1 MKIFQNRKNNIKTF
15 NASKSHAVH
24 RTKKILKK
32 VIAWSGLF
40 FFALAAY
47 MIYRQLSKYDMQDIS
62 KALLTIP
69 VKNLIY
75 AMLASFLGYVALSSY
90 DFLALKY
97 IKKKLP
103 AWKWIF
109 AGFIGFSV
117 SNNAGH
123 AIVSGGAIRY
133 RLYTRW
139 RVKGADIVKMIT
151 FSGFTYLIACFFL
164 IIIGYFITPD
174 HAFGD
179 GAASKITTAV
189 IALLSFVGLWIYLT
203 AAVYYKKTITIKGIK
218 LKMPN
223 IQLALEQILIGSID
237 ILMASLVLYFTLTH
251 FIDISF
257 NTFIGAFIIAQILG
271 IYSQV
276 PGGLGVFELVF
287 ANIIPGAENQ
297 AMLYGSLIAY
307 RIIYYLLPLVLS
319 GVALLSYEGYLGY
332 RQREIKKQRK
342 LDLLK
347 QKLSEK
353 AQLVTSKAKIVS
365 KKAKEMRDKV
375 HLKKES

>member
-1 MKIFQNRKNNIKTF
+1 VKTKKT
-15 NASKSHAVH
+15 SKPSAVY
-24 RTKKILKK
+24 RTKKIFKK
-32 VIAWSGLF
+32 VVAWSGLF

-47 MIYRQLSKYDMQDIS
+47 MIYRQLSKYNLDDIKS
-62 KALLTIP
+62 ALLSIP
-69 VKNLIY
+69 VKNLVY
-75 AMLASFLGYVALSSY
+75 AIIASLCGYIALSSY

-97 IKKKLP
+97 IKKKM
-103 AWKWIF
+103 ATWRWMF

-174 HAFGD
+174 HAFGE

-189 IALLSFVGLWIYLT
+189 IALLSFIGLWIYLT
-203 AAVYYKKTITIKGIK
+203 ASIFYKKTISIKGIK

-223 IQLALEQILIGSID
+223 IWLALEQIVIGSLD
-237 ILMASLVLYFTLTH
+237 ILMASLVLYFTLIH

-287 ANIIPGAENQ
+287 ANIIPGADNQ

-319 GVALLSYEGYLGY
+319 GIALLSYEGYLGY
-332 RQREIKKQRK
+332 RQKEIRKQRK
-342 LDLLK
+342 MELLK
-347 QKLSEK
+347 QKLAEK
-353 AQLVTSKAKIVS
+353 AQLVTSKAKEVTQ
-365 KKAKEMRDKV
+365 KAKSIKEKV
-375 HLKKES
+375 YFTHKS